1 MNTSVEDNYNQET
14 NKCQS
19 FVGMRVGKITV
30 IGYEPSAEHK
40 GKPWLCRCDCGRT
53 SYQNKAKI
61 LHGNTK
67 PCECEQK
74 KIKPQSLHKKYKRLS
89 NIWRSMRQRCCYPKR
104 KDYHSYGGR
113 GIKVCDEW
121 RNNFE
126 AFVTW
131 ALNNGYV
138 DTLSIDRINND
149 EGYFP
154 ENCRWATRREQDH
167 NRPNTKLYIVRGEE
181 YTLREICEILEVDPK
196 AIKRRMKKGMD
207 LGFATMYAL
216 MRRKVPW
223 DGKKDRERRNE
234 RRKINRA
241 KKKNKIKQE

>member
-1 MNTSVEDNYNQET
+1 
-14 NKCQS
+14 
-19 FVGMRVGKITV
+19 
-30 IGYEPSAEHK
+30 
-40 GKPWLCRCDCGRT
+40 
-53 SYQNKAKI
+53 
-61 LHGNTK
+61 
-67 PCECEQK
+67 
-74 KIKPQSLHKKYKRLS
+74 
-89 NIWRSMRQRCCYPKR
+89 MRQRCCYPKR